1 MGSLLKEAVM
11 GYRVLLVDDHQI
23 LRQGLKSLLEREDD
37 LQVVGEAADGRAA
50 VKMAREL
57 HPQIVVMDISMPG
70 LNGIDATRQ
79 ILSALPDV
87 KVLALS
93 AHSDAKLVGETLQ
106 GGASGFLLK
115 DVAVEELVSGIRTV
129 MSGHTYLSPRIAHL
143 AGTEYL
149 STSSNGGG
157 RSRLSVREREVLQL
171 IAEGKATK
179 EVAAVLGV
187 GVKTAETHRRS
198 IMEKLNIDSVAE
210 LTKYA
215 IREGLTALEQ

>member
-1 MGSLLKEAVM
+1 LGT
-11 GYRVLLVDDHQI
+11 RILLVDDHQI
-23 LRQGLKSLLEREDD
+23 LRQGLKALLEREED

-50 VKMAREL
+50 VSLAREL
-57 HPQIVVMDISMPG
+57 HPQIVVMDVSMPS

-79 ILSALPDV
+79 IINAMPDV

-93 AHSDAKLVGETLQ
+93 AHSDAKMVTETLKA
-106 GGASGFLLK
+106 GAKGFLLK
-115 DVAVEELVSGIRTV
+115 DVAVDELVSAVRQV
-129 MSGHTYLSPRIAHL
+129 MSGQTFLSPRIAHL
-143 AGTEYL
+143 ADEDHI
-149 STSSNGGG
+149 STSAPNGSRG
-157 RSRLSVREREVLQL
+157 RLSVREREVLQL

-179 EVAAVLGV
+179 EVAAMLGV